1 MATRKRRSNR
11 DHARKRQRPSVS
23 DEVIEAD
30 LMALLTPAIDAQQ
43 SYYRQLGLR
52 HRILTLPLMMAAVL
66 TLLWRQ
72 VPSVQELTRLLA
84 REDLLWCKATQVS
97 QAALSQRF
105 LEFPATLFERVF
117 FELLPLLRQR
127 WTKRHQRPL
136 PESIT
141 YARQHFE
148 HLWIADGSTLEAL
161 FRKLET
167 LQELQRAPLA
177 GKLVTVIDLVTR
189 LPVQIWFCDN
199 PKASDTHFEPP
210 LLKVITAHT

>member
-11 DHARKRQRPSVS
+11 DHARKLQRPSVS

-30 LMALLTPAIDAQQ
+30 LMALLTPALDAQQ

-52 HRILTLPLMMAAVL
+52 NRLLTLPLMMAAVL

-84 REDLLWCKATQVS
+84 REDLLWCKAINVS
-97 QAALSQRF
+97 QPALSQRF

-117 FELLPLLRQR
+117 FELLPRLRQR
-127 WTKRHQRPL
+127 WTERQQRPL

-141 YARQHFE
+141 YAREHFE
-148 HLWIADGSTLEAL
+148 PLWIADGSTLEAL
-161 FRKLET
+161 FRKLGS
-167 LQELQRAPLA
+167 LQALERAPLA
-177 GKLVTVIDLVTR
+177 GKVLTVIDLVTR
-189 LPVQIWFCDN
+189 LPLHIWFCDN
-199 PKASDTHFEPP
+199 PKASDTRLEPQ
-210 LLKVITAHT
+210 LLQVITART

>member
-11 DHARKRQRPSVS
+11 DHARKLQRPSVR

-30 LMALLTPAIDAQQ
+30 LMALLTPAIDAQP

-52 HRILTLPLMMAAVL
+52 NRILTLPLMMAAVL

-84 REDLLWCKATQVS
+84 REDLLWCQATNVS
-97 QAALSQRF
+97 QPTLSQRC

-117 FELLPLLRQR
+117 FELLPRLRQR
-127 WTKRHQRPL
+127 WTQRHQRPL
-136 PESIT
+136 PESIIH
-141 YARQHFE
+141 ACEHFE

-161 FRKLET
+161 FRKLGS
-167 LQELQRAPLA
+167 LQALERPPLA
-177 GKLVTVIDLVTR
+177 GKLVTVID
-189 LPVQIWFCDN
+189 
-199 PKASDTHFEPP
+199 
-210 LLKVITAHT
+210 